1 MLTFICLVFICV
13 YVIYYFRLYLE
24 NIIHSAM
31 KSPTIINAAEK
42 NLWNRLMDPLC
53 LNVYTT

>member
-42 NLWNRLMDPLC
+42 KSLE
-53 LNVYTT
+53 